1 MKAETHPK
9 YIESEIRCACGNV
22 IKTRSTKPVIL
33 VGICNVCHPFYTG
46 MQKFVDTAGRVDKFQ
61 QRMAKTQA
69 AQAAHAAINYR
80 GMDLRPH
87 IERFS
92 KRYAEI
98 EAALSDPKVF
108 ENKQR
113 AQDLAR
119 EYASLKELIGHGKDY
134 LKTLA
139 ELDAN
144 RALLQSEPSG
154 SDLATMAQEE
164 LGQLEARA
172 KRLALEVQRGVI
184 PPDPADSRNT
194 IIEIRAGAGG
204 SESALFAADLYRMF
218 TRYAESRGWKV
229 EALDSSPSDL
239 GGFKEVI
246 FSVTGTDVYKRLK
259 YESGVHRVQRVPATE
274 AQGRIHTSTAT
285 VAVLPEAQEVDVDIR
300 PEDLEITVCRASG
313 PGGQGVNT
321 TDSAVQIV
329 HKPTGVIVR
338 CADQRS
344 QQKNK
349 ARALTVLR
357 SRLLE
362 ARIAEENAK
371 YAAQRKAQVG
381 TGERNERIRTYNF
394 PQNRV
399 TDHRIELTLY
409 NLPAV
414 MDGDIDCLIDPLMSH
429 DLEEKLASLN
439 SN

>member
-1 MKAETHPK
+1 
-9 YIESEIRCACGNV
+9 
-22 IKTRSTKPVIL
+22 
-33 VGICNVCHPFYTG
+33 
-46 MQKFVDTAGRVDKFQ
+46 
-61 QRMAKTQA
+61 
-69 AQAAHAAINYR
+69 
-80 GMDLRPH
+80 MDLRPH
-87 IERFS
+87 IEKFSRRF
-92 KRYAEI
+92 AEI
-98 EAALSDPKVF
+98 ESALSDPKVF
-108 ENKQR
+108 DHPQR
-113 AQDLAR
+113 AQELSREYARLKDLISQSQAYLKALADLEENRNLLKEEPANSELAGLAR
-119 EYASLKELIGHGKDY
+119 EDIARLEG
-134 LKTLA
+134 
-139 ELDAN
+139 
-144 RALLQSEPSG
+144 
-154 SDLATMAQEE
+154 EE
-164 LGQLEARA
+164 
-172 KRLALEVQRGVI
+172 KRLALQVQHGVL

-194 IIEIRAGAGG
+194 IVEIRAGAGG
-204 SESALFAADLYRMF
+204 SESALFAADLYRMYM
-218 TRYAESRGWKV
+218 RYAERRGWKV

-246 FSVTGTDVYKRLK
+246 FNVSGTEVYRRLK

-285 VAVLPEAQEVDVDIR
+285 VAVLPEAQEVDIDLR
-300 PEDLEITVCRASG
+300 PEDLDISTCRASG

-329 HKPTGVIVR
+329 HKPSGLTVR

-362 ARIAEENAK
+362 RKIAEENAK

-409 NLPAV
+409 NLPTFI
-414 MDGDIDCLIDPLMSH
+414 DGEIDGIIDPLMAH
-429 DLEEKLASLN
+429 DLEERMAAIQA
-439 SN
+439 